1 MPRRPSIESRPYDV
15 KDQNGKRI
23 VDRQARNSGQILW
36 AGTSGQSGSD
46 LLTLET
52 PAVKVVE
59 GIYVAGLCIPR
70 HWHDTSQLIY
80 IESGLHW
87 SGHSRG
93 GDHCA
98 PGTMRFLP
106 AGEPHENYF
115 PAESRCIE
123 IVLRPL
129 ILELA
134 REYSCALPEPGE
146 LSARS
151 GNALGARLQRE
162 LRRKDD
168 IAALEIEAI
177 TLRLLVSNAKSGHRR
192 ERALPP
198 WLSRVREM
206 LHEHRTERLMLTDLA
221 RCAGRHPVQISRAFH
236 RYFGCTIGAYVRQV
250 RIARAQRLLS
260 VGEMNIT
267 EIALEC
273 GFSDQSHFTTQFR
286 RLTGMPPRKF
296 RDSQSGRDSRH
307 PNSRSFTEARV
318 G

>member
-1 MPRRPSIESRPYDV
+1 M
-15 KDQNGKRI
+15 
-23 VDRQARNSGQILW
+23 LW
-36 AGTSGQSGSD
+36 AGSSPGLGSD
-46 LLTLET
+46 LGALET
-52 PAVKVVE
+52 SAVKVEE
-59 GIYVAGLCIPR
+59 GVYPAGLCIPR

-98 PGTMRFLP
+98 PGSVRFLP

-115 PAESRCIE
+115 PTESRCME
-123 IVLRPL
+123 IVLRPP

-134 REYSCALPEPGE
+134 SEYCCALPEPGE
-146 LSARS
+146 LPGPSAK
-151 GNALGARLQRE
+151 ALGARLERE
-162 LRRKDD
+162 LRLKDNV
-168 IAALEIEAI
+168 AALEIEAI
-177 TLRLLVSNAKSGHRR
+177 TLRLLVSNAKSDLRR

-206 LHEHRTERLMLTDLA
+206 LQEYVIERPTLTDLA
-221 RCAGRHPVQISRAFH
+221 RCAGRHPVQISRDFH
-236 RYFGCTIGAYVRQV
+236 RHFGCTIGAYVRQV

-260 VGEMNIT
+260 MDEMNIA

-286 RLTGMPPRKF
+286 RLTGMPPKKF
-296 RDSQSGRDSRH
+296 RDSKCGRDSWH
-307 PNSRSFTEARV
+307 PNRVFSSTLPTTQLHSRSI
-318 G
+318 

>member
-1 MPRRPSIESRPYDV
+1 MNRQA
-15 KDQNGKRI
+15 QNSGQMI
-23 VDRQARNSGQILW
+23 SARNS
-36 AGTSGQSGSD
+36 AVSGPD
-46 LLTLET
+46 LGALET

-59 GIYVAGLCIPR
+59 GVYPAGLCISR

-98 PGTMRFLP
+98 PGTVRFLP

-115 PAESRCIE
+115 PTESRCME
-123 IVLRPL
+123 IVLRPP

-134 REYSCALPEPGE
+134 REHACALPEPGE
-146 LSARS
+146 LPARS
-151 GNALGARLQRE
+151 ANALGARLKRE
-162 LRRKDD
+162 LRQQDD
-168 IAALEIEAI
+168 AATLEIEVI
-177 TLRLLVSNAKSGHRR
+177 TLRLLVSNAKDDLRR
-192 ERALPP
+192 ERALPQ

-206 LHEHRTERLMLTDLA
+206 LHEHGMERLTLTDLA
-221 RCAGRHPVQISRAFH
+221 RCAGRHPVQISREFH
-236 RYFGCTIGAYVRQV
+236 RCFGCTIGAYVRQV
-250 RIARAQRLLS
+250 RIARAQRLLWMDEIS
-260 VGEMNIT
+260 IA

-286 RLTGMPPRKF
+286 RLTGVPPKKF
-296 RDSQSGRDSRH
+296 RDSKCERDSRH
-307 PNSRSFTEARV
+307 PNSRPF